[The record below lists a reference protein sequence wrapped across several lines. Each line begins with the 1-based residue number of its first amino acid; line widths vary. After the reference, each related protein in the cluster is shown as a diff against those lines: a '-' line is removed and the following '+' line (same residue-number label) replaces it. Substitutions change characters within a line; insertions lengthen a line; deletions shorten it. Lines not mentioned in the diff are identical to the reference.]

1 MKNLLTMTDLT
12 KEDIM
17 KIIKKAQK
25 IKQNGI
31 EPFEQGMTVA
41 NLFFENSTRTKC
53 SFEMAERKLGLEVIP
68 FETSTSSVQKG
79 ESLYDTCKTL
89 ESIGVDALVIRHSEN
104 AYYDN
109 LKGLSIPVL
118 NGGDGSG
125 QHPTQSLLDLMT
137 IYEEYGYFEG
147 LKILISGDIK
157 NSRVARSNAE
167 ALTKLGSEVMF
178 SAPEQW
184 KSDFSNEP
192 YAEIDDVIDEVDV
205 CMLLRVQNERHESG
219 MTFNTEKY
227 HEAYGLTIDRYNK
240 LSDKAIV
247 MHPAPVNRGVEID
260 SSLVE
265 SPKSRIFKQM
275 ENGVFIRMACIYDVL
290 NHKEEKVKC
299 HL

>member
-1 MKNLLTMTDLT
+1 MTDLT
-12 KEDIM
+12 KDDIM
-17 KIIKKAQK
+17 NIITKAQN
-25 IKQNGI
+25 IKENGVK
-31 EPFEQGMTVA
+31 PFEKGMTVA

-104 AYYDN
+104 AYYDS
-109 LKGLSIPVL
+109 LEGLNIPVL

-125 QHPTQSLLDLMT
+125 QHPTQCLLDLMT

-167 ALTKLGSEVMF
+167 ALTKLGAEVVF
-178 SAPEQW
+178 SAPDQW
-184 KSDFSNEP
+184 KSDFSNVP
-192 YAEIDDVIDEVDV
+192 YVNIDDVIEEIDV

-219 MTFNTEKY
+219 TTFNTEKY
-227 HEAYGLTIDRYNK
+227 HEAYGLTMERYEK
-240 LSDKAIV
+240 LPEQAIV

-265 SPKSRIFKQM
+265 SSKSRIFKQM